1 MKLLVIGAGGY
12 GRLVREI
19 AEAQGYMVDFLDDN
33 SSLAVGKVEDIE
45 KIEDEYDGSI
55 VAIGNPEIKEKIFR
69 RLKKPVTVIHPSAV
83 VSKSATVGLGCVI
96 EAKAVINSEAVVKDG
111 SFICAGAVV
120 NHNSVVGEFCQIDC
134 NAVVAMGAEV
144 PKGHKV
150 ESCSV
155 FKKIEMAKV
164 PENAPEHENDSFF

>member
-1 MKLLVIGAGGY
+1 MKLLVFGAGGY

-19 AEAQGYMVDFLDDN
+19 AEAQGYSVDFLDDN
-33 SSLAVGKVEDIE
+33 SPLAVGKIEEIEEIE
-45 KIEDEYDGSI
+45 KDYNGSI
-55 VAIGNPEIKEKIFR
+55 VAIGNPEIRERIFR
-69 RLKKPVTVIHPSAV
+69 RLKNPVTVIHPSAV
-83 VSKSATVGLGCVI
+83 ISKSAEIGTGCVI
-96 EAKAVINSEAVVKDG
+96 EANAVVNSEAVVKDG

-120 NHNSVVGEFCQIDC
+120 NHNSVVNEFCQIDC

-155 FKKIEMAKV
+155 FKKIEMAR
-164 PENAPEHENDSFF
+164 EQGNQSFF